1 MVTTVCEL
9 LPVETLGWLPVDTLD
24 EVPETVVVT
33 VVLEALLV
41 EPLGWLPVDTLDE
54 VSVPLVVTVVLGP
67 LLVEL
72 LGWLPLDALDEVPE
86 AVTVTV
92 VLERLFVEPLG
103 VDEELGIGVD
113 ELLTLKDDE
122 REGDELA
129 VTVTVVREL
138 LPDEAADEEGEEGPL
153 DVESDELPVELFR
166 EEDAATELE
175 LLWVGVTV
183 MIVSV
188 FEVLPGWL
196 DELDG
201 GLLVVKDRVELFK
214 VEAAPDEVAAV
225 ALVVTVRVEARLEE
239 ETEPAVERD
248 EGSMMVAVTS
258 FVEVRVVFDRLP
270 GAEEELVR

>member
-54 VSVPLVVTVVLGP
+54 VPVPLVVTVVLGP

-92 VLERLFVEPLG
+92 VLERLLVEPLG

-138 LPDEAADEEGEEGPL
+138 LPDEAADEEGEGGPL
-153 DVESDELPVELFR
+153 DVEIEL
-166 EEDAATELE
+166 DAGRAF
-175 LLWVGVTV
+175 VTV
-183 MIVSV
+183 C
-188 FEVLPGWL
+188 VLREDVEETLAVVLEELCAGV
-196 DELDG
+196 DERGVL
-201 GLLVVKDRVELFK
+201 
-214 VEAAPDEVAAV
+214 DEVACAELLAR
-225 ALVVTVRVEARLEE
+225 ALVDDT
-239 ETEPAVERD
+239 
-248 EGSMMVAVTS
+248 G
-258 FVEVRVVFDRLP
+258 LP
-270 GAEEELVR
+270 LD